1 MKNVIVTF
9 IMIID
14 SVGVYDE
21 EKLKRMSIMRAEFGV
36 VDEEII
42 MEQQHVIMEISHTAV
57 IQSMQS
63 L

>member
-1 MKNVIVTF
+1 MRNVIVTF

-21 EKLKRMSIMRAEFGV
+21 EKLKRMSIMRAEFAV